1 MMTPDTWLT
10 IHRHETGDGHG
21 CDIEIAHIQ
30 YLVSVRT
37 AMPPLPTR
45 ETRRQYAGYYG
56 SRSETRA
63 KAEFQHLHDAEDE
76 TRAKQGSSAVGK

>member
-1 MMTPDTWLT
+1 
-10 IHRHETGDGHG
+10 
-21 CDIEIAHIQ
+21 
-30 YLVSVRT
+30 
-37 AMPPLPTR
+37 MPPLPTR

-76 TRAKQGSSAVGK
+76 TRAKQGSSAVGKYMDWGSKKSKAMPGGQGNKVW